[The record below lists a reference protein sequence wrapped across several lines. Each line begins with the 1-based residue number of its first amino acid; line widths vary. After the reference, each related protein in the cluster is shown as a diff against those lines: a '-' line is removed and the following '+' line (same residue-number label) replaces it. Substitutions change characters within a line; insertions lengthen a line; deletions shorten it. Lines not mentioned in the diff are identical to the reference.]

1 MGYDVMVLDG
11 AGRERIAFDEL
22 RPDEWRAVWDASR
35 LRSLPMLMSLPD
47 FYGDERTFP
56 PTEVRSLIGEL
67 ALLDS
72 EPTNPPAL
80 VRASQKLR
88 RIASVAI
95 DYASP
100 LLVLPD

>member
-1 MGYDVMVLDG
+1 MVLDG

-22 RPDEWRAVWDASR
+22 RPDEWQAVWDASR

-47 FYGDERTFP
+47 FYGDERMFS

-67 ALLDS
+67 DLLDS
-72 EPTNPPAL
+72 EPTNPPEL
-80 VRASQKLR
+80 VRAVRKMR
-88 RIASVAI
+88 RIAQTAI

-100 LLVLPD
+100 LLVVPD